1 MSEEL
6 YSTGQ
11 TRQPAVPGDG
21 FTDADFQ
28 REPLSHKVT
37 HSLPAVPDTTCLQGP
52 NLLQW
57 RHFVETT
64 LKARQLFKHCTQAPL
79 PSTHPHYAAWEA
91 EEHFVLGWLYT
102 TSLAPSFRERFPR
115 CATVKG
121 FWDQANK
128 FCGREGDNWRLFML
142 VAKASNF
149 RQGALSI
156 SDYALEHKKLWDEVD
171 YYLPTDDPT
180 CKSFQNTLRLRL
192 LGFLYGLNK
201 EYDDTRRHA
210 LHRKEGL
217 PSIDDLVKELQEE
230 ESHFHVIGTLSSEA
244 ARDSTALL
252 ARPPSPAPAPPAE
265 AAPSGLICSYCSKP
279 GHLRK
284 WCKKR
289 QYDNRKKEAI
299 EGKAM
304 FASSS
309 TSSTSP
315 ATLEQLQ
322 ADLARLRDQVA
333 TMQTPTQ
340 STAHFGG
347 FGGSDYTD

>member
-1 MSEEL
+1 MSEDL

-11 TRQPAVPGDG
+11 TRQPAVTAEG

-28 REPLSHKVT
+28 REPLSHK
-37 HSLPAVPDTTCLQGP
+37 GP

-57 RHFVETT
+57 CHFVETT

-79 PSTHPHYAAWEA
+79 PPTHPHYAAWEA

-102 TSLAPSFRERFPR
+102 TSLAPLFCERFPR
-115 CATVKG
+115 CSTVKG
-121 FWDQANK
+121 FWDQANT

-142 VAKASNF
+142 VAKASNL
-149 RQGALSI
+149 RQGAMSI

-180 CKSFQNTLRLRL
+180 CKSFQNTLCLRL
-192 LGFLYGLNK
+192 LGFLHGLNK
-201 EYDDTRRHA
+201 EYDDTGRRA

-217 PSIDDLVKELQEE
+217 PTIDDLVKELQEE
-230 ESHFHVIGTLSSEA
+230 ESHFQV
-244 ARDSTALL
+244 LL
-252 ARPPSPAPAPPAE
+252 TRPPSPAPAPIAE
-265 AAPSGLICSYCSKP
+265 VAPSGLVCSYCSKP

-289 QYDNRKKEAI
+289 QYDNRKKKEAT

-304 FASSS
+304 VASSS
-309 TSSTSP
+309 TTSTSP
-315 ATLEQLQ
+315 ATIEQLQ

-340 STAHFGG
+340 SMAHFGG
-347 FGGSDYTD
+347 FGGPDYTD